1 MAGDDKSERGNE
13 KQLPRPSP
21 RKRKRNDGRHDL
33 PESQSYDFPSPSFSS
48 TLINGKSTFSDLAS
62 GPHLTVEIE
71 KSDRKRWKKATM
83 LLYLCSLG
91 LLSFFASLSFKS
103 RHSSLALNAFFL
115 SICIQ
120 RISPDKIR

>member
-33 PESQSYDFPSPSFSS
+33 PESQSYDFPSLSFSS

-71 KSDRKRWKKATM
+71 KSDRKRWKKASM
-83 LLYLCSLG
+83 LLVAHYCRFST
-91 LLSFFASLSFKS
+91 SAVPTFSLS
-103 RHSSLALNAFFL
+103 
-115 SICIQ
+115 
-120 RISPDKIR
+120 SPLLVSHITSFR

>member
-33 PESQSYDFPSPSFSS
+33 PESQSYDFPSHSFSS
-48 TLINGKSTFSDLAS
+48 TLINGKSSFSDLAS

-71 KSDRKRWKKATM
+71 KSDRKRWKKASM
-83 LLYLCSLG
+83 LASFL
-91 LLSFFASLSFKS
+91 FFASLSFKS